1 MSCLPIRRPL
11 DPEKAKKMFKKS
23 TVLNRLQIIAKFSQ
37 MTFRDSKCYRLLWK
51 LIIISWNLY
60 PFSELIKAK
69 RTSKN
74 NNPSATIGTIPLEG
88 AFWFS
93 DFTEILKSQFSWIK
107 ILSLNNYSV
116 AWNGKKLQ
124 RGKGLYEEVID
135 KSTKIIV
142 C

>member
-1 MSCLPIRRPL
+1 MI
-11 DPEKAKKMFKKS
+11 
-23 TVLNRLQIIAKFSQ
+23 T
-37 MTFRDSKCYRLLWK
+37 
-51 LIIISWNLY
+51 
-60 PFSELIKAK
+60 
-69 RTSKN
+69 
-74 NNPSATIGTIPLEG
+74 LEG

-107 ILSLNNYSV
+107 ILTLNNYSV